1 MSKNKKETQ
10 MNLYYINQGQAK
22 KQMTE
27 NKAKKQKDKEREKRI
42 REKRIREKKHLNNNE
57 EFELETET
65 VIQMTNKN
73 RMKKEEQKRRELTK
87 QERKR
92 KKRNKKIKFFLK
104 LILFL
109 GLIIGASIFALTS
122 PIFNIKEIK
131 ISKNSQVP
139 TDTIIS
145 LSGLKLDENIFK
157 FYNGNVINK
166 IKENSYIEDV
176 KVHRKLPNTVEI
188 DIEERIPQYSVEYMG
203 KYAYIN
209 TQGYILEISEDSKGY
224 PIIQGIT
231 TAEGDV
237 TSGNRLNNEDLSR
250 VEDVIKIMSSAKEN
264 GLDLKVT
271 SIDITNKNEYS
282 IYLEEEKKKVY
293 LGDNTNLSNKMLY
306 VVAIIEQEKE
316 REGDIFVN
324 GDLNNKFQPYF
335 REKV

>member
-1 MSKNKKETQ
+1 MGKKKKEAQ
-10 MNLYYINQGQAK
+10 MNLYYMNQGQAK

-27 NKAKKQKDKEREKRI
+27 SKEKKQKEKEREKRLI
-42 REKRIREKKHLNNNE
+42 EKKQINANN

-65 VIQMTNKN
+65 VIQMTNRN
-73 RMKKEEQKRRELTK
+73 RIKKEEQKRKQLTK
-87 QERKR
+87 QEIKR

-104 LILFL
+104 LFVFIS
-109 GLIIGASIFALTS
+109 LITGAIIFALTS
-122 PIFNIKEIK
+122 PIFNIREIK
-131 ISKNSQVP
+131 VFNNSQVP
-139 TDTIIS
+139 ADTIIS
-145 LSGLKLDENIFK
+145 LSGLKIDENIFK

-188 DIEERIPQYSVEYMG
+188 DIEERIAQYSVEYMG

-264 GLDLKVT
+264 GLDVKIT
-271 SIDITNKNEYS
+271 TIDISNKNEYS

>member
-1 MSKNKKETQ
+1 MGKKKKEAQ
-10 MNLYYINQGQAK
+10 MNLYYMNQGQAK

-27 NKAKKQKDKEREKRI
+27 SKEKKQKEKEREKRL
-42 REKRIREKKHLNNNE
+42 REKKQINANN

-65 VIQMTNKN
+65 VIQMTNRN
-73 RMKKEEQKRRELTK
+73 RIKKEEQKRKQLTK
-87 QERKR
+87 QEIKI
-92 KKRNKKIKFFLK
+92 KKINKKIKFFLK
-104 LILFL
+104 LFVFIS
-109 GLIIGASIFALTS
+109 LITGAIIFALTS
-122 PIFNIKEIK
+122 PIFNIREIK
-131 ISKNSQVP
+131 VFNNSQVP
-139 TDTIIS
+139 ADTIIS
-145 LSGLKLDENIFK
+145 LSGLKIDENIFK

-188 DIEERIPQYSVEYMG
+188 DIEERISQYSVEYMG

-231 TAEGDV
+231 PAEGDV

-264 GLDLKVT
+264 GLDVKIT
-271 SIDITNKNEYS
+271 TIDISNKNEYS

>member
-1 MSKNKKETQ
+1 MGKNKKEAQ
-10 MNLYYINQGQAK
+10 MNLYYMNQGQAK

-27 NKAKKQKDKEREKRI
+27 TKAKKQKDKEREKRI
-42 REKRIREKKHLNNNE
+42 REKKQQNAND

-73 RMKKEEQKRRELTK
+73 RIKKEEQKRKELTK

-92 KKRNKKIKFFLK
+92 KKRIKKIKLFLK
-104 LILFL
+104 IILFL
-109 GLIIGASIFALTS
+109 GLITGTIIFALTS
-122 PIFNIKEIK
+122 PIFNTKEIK
-131 ISKNSQVP
+131 ILNNSQVP

-145 LSGLKLDENIFK
+145 LSGLKIDENIFK
-157 FYNGNVINK
+157 FYGGNIINK
-166 IKENSYIEDV
+166 VKENPYIENV

-188 DIEERIPQYSVEYMG
+188 NIEERIAQYSLEYMG

-231 TAEGDV
+231 TAEGDINP
-237 TSGNRLNNEDLSR
+237 GNRLNNEDLSR
-250 VEDVIKIMSSAKEN
+250 LEDVIKIMSSAKEN
-264 GLDLKVT
+264 GLEGKVT
-271 SIDITNKNEYS
+271 SIDIGNDNEYS
-282 IYLEEEKKKVY
+282 IYLEAERKKVY

-306 VVAIIEQEKE
+306 VVAIVEQEKE
-316 REGDIFVN
+316 KEGYIFVN